1 MLFPSSKRLV
11 LLNHNEV
18 VIDARYLIHGEVVA
32 SGISIDLQVK
42 RVVVGTQIL
51 PSPLVK
57 KFSTNVEKLV
67 PRSLD
72 FSENLPSGC
81 ASKEV
86 ASCRP
91 ALDFSLG
98 RDFEKRIFDK
108 FRHQV
113 NFIGGF
119 RKRPF
124 YLVCSFGRANF
135 KLDFHTVSLALQ
147 ACFGGNA
154 SKFQVKLLQDRT
166 FRFSVA
172 SRAVGFEI
180 YNISKFS
187 CNSFVIHV
195 NLWGNG
201 GPNWIHEEREFYKES
216 VKEWKVVTYK
226 KESAKKSPSL
236 KPSSKGG
243 SVFQR
248 LKFPAS
254 PAVPSPVTEQRI
266 NGDFKS
272 GLHGRSYAQV
282 PLMVVLSRW

>member
-1 MLFPSSKRLV
+1 MFFPSSKRLV

-18 VIDARYLIHGEVVA
+18 VIDARYLVHGEVVA

-42 RVVVGTQIL
+42 RVVVGSQIL

-57 KFSTNVEKLV
+57 KNSTNVERLA

-81 ASKEV
+81 ASKEVASKDV

-147 ACFGGNA
+147 ACFGGIA

-172 SRAVGFEI
+172 SRA
-180 YNISKFS
+180 
-187 CNSFVIHV
+187 
-195 NLWGNG
+195 
-201 GPNWIHEEREFYKES
+201 
-216 VKEWKVVTYK
+216 
-226 KESAKKSPSL
+226 
-236 KPSSKGG
+236 
-243 SVFQR
+243 
-248 LKFPAS
+248 
-254 PAVPSPVTEQRI
+254 
-266 NGDFKS
+266 
-272 GLHGRSYAQV
+272 
-282 PLMVVLSRW
+282 